1 AVLPRSHDVALRR
14 AIFLTRE
21 LYEAVHGQ
29 HSSDA
34 ETTRYAVLQAQLEVF
49 VGDEVIASSYMKP
62 LSPRNKGVWEIKNKR
77 PKPSLRVFGLFA
89 SRDVFIGTHHQLRP
103 PLGRFGTPMWK
114 EQIRVARYQWRQLF
128 GDSEPLIGELNEVIS
143 GAVYV

>member
-1 AVLPRSHDVALRR
+1 MPRSPDVALRR
-14 AIFLTRE
+14 AIFLTHE

-34 ETTRYAVLQAQLEVF
+34 ETIRYVALRAQLEVF
-49 VGDEVIASSYMKP
+49 IGDAVVASSYLKP

-103 PLGRFGTPMWK
+103 SLGGFGTPMWK
-114 EQIRVARYQWRQLF
+114 EQIRVARYEWRQLF
-128 GDSEPLIGELNEVIS
+128 GDAEPLIGDLDEVIS